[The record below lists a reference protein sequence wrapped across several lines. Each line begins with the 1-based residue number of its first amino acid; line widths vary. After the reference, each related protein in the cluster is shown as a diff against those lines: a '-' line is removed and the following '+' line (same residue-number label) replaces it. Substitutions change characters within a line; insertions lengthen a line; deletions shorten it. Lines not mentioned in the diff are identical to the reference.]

1 MGPKTGCN
9 SDKRYPTG
17 PGFYAQ
23 GNEIIIVARRKNPKL
38 GSEVGLEEGYKNVL
52 LFCSIPIYIFMVK
65 MFSEMGDLIII
76 KNKAM

>member
-1 MGPKTGCN
+1 M
-9 SDKRYPTG
+9 
-17 PGFYAQ
+17 
-23 GNEIIIVARRKNPKL
+23 EIIIVARRKNPKL

-52 LFCSIPIYIFMVK
+52 LFCSIRIYIFMVK

>member
-1 MGPKTGCN
+1 M
-9 SDKRYPTG
+9 
-17 PGFYAQ
+17 
-23 GNEIIIVARRKNPKL
+23 EIIIVARRKNPKL

>member
-38 GSEVGLEEGYKNVL
+38 GSEVGFEEAT
-52 LFCSIPIYIFMVK
+52 K
-65 MFSEMGDLIII
+65 MYSYFVQSDR
-76 KNKAM
+76 KSVV

>member
-1 MGPKTGCN
+1 M
-9 SDKRYPTG
+9 
-17 PGFYAQ
+17 
-23 GNEIIIVARRKNPKL
+23 EIIIVARRKNPKL
-38 GSEVGLEEGYKNVL
+38 GSEVGLEQGYKNVL